1 MLHALGLDLADGF
14 EAEVVLCNGLDDGT
28 VEEISEEEGD

>member
-14 EAEVVLCNGLDDGT
+14 EAEVVLYEGLEDGT
-28 VEEISEEEGD
+28 VEEVNKEEGD